1 MPHPT
6 RQHSQKKPA
15 RDPTAMS
22 AIAGIFFFHGAPVE
36 PGLIGRLTDFMKRRG
51 PDEQIH
57 WTSGSVALGHCMLR
71 ATLESIEEHQPLT
84 SQDRNLVLVWDGRL
98 DNREDLRRELIAS
111 GAILRD
117 HTDAEL
123 ALQSYA
129 VWGEACPIRL
139 LGDFAFAV
147 WDARQNRLFCAL
159 DHMGARPFYYA
170 HTKAFFAFASEEEAL
185 LELPGV
191 SHQPDEAMVLH
202 MLVPAYQSAD
212 NQRFWL
218 KDIWGLQPGQHMTIT
233 ADGNARTETYWSL
246 EPGEEHSYASDQ
258 ECEEAFLSVFGEA
271 VRCRMRTTGDVA
283 AMMSGGMDS
292 ASIAAMVK
300 RLLPEMPG
308 KHFHTYSAI
317 ADDPASCVESQCIQS
332 LTRDLGSN
340 AHFVSVPSF
349 TGMAGVEDLIDT
361 AWARPHPCD
370 NSIVLPAMMCLT
382 ASRHGHRVLLHGAS
396 GDLTMHTPDRYAA
409 YLLQAGQWRSA
420 WDECQGAARNNTYLR
435 GVSAFTLFIQNLRTA
450 YVPDAIK
457 KLARQLRR
465 GDPLAGSAA
474 SPEFAERLH
483 LADRLR
489 AQDAAMQPLGNIRQE
504 HANVLNAAW
513 GPVLG
518 LTGYE
523 RVAGRYGVELR
534 DPWADKRVVE
544 FFLHLPIKYKVRNGW
559 TKYLARS
566 AFAPDLEDSVRWRL
580 GKEHLGWQFTV
591 RMMEETDA
599 FMAPLLEQCL
609 DVARDYL
616 ERGAVRDRLEKYS
629 LAKTIEDRE
638 FFYEIMTLLLWL
650 RRLIG

>member
-1 MPHPT
+1 
-6 RQHSQKKPA
+6 
-15 RDPTAMS
+15 MS
-22 AIAGIFFFHGAPVE
+22 AIAGIFFFHGATVE
-36 PGLIGRLTDFMKRRG
+36 PELIGRLTDAMKRRG
-51 PDEQIH
+51 PDAQTH
-57 WTSGSVALGHCMLR
+57 WTSGSIALGHCMLR
-71 ATLESIEEHQPLT
+71 TTSESIDEHQPLT
-84 SQDRNLVLVWDGRL
+84 SQDDNLVLVWDGRL
-98 DNREDLRRELIAS
+98 DNRDDLRRDLIAA

-129 VWGEACPIRL
+129 VWGESCPTRL

-147 WDARQNRLFCAL
+147 WDARQHRLFCTL
-159 DHMGARPFYYA
+159 DHMGARPFYYVLN
-170 HTKAFFAFASEEEAL
+170 KQFFAFASEEEAL

-191 SHQPDEAMVLH
+191 SREPNEAMILH
-202 MLVPAYQSAD
+202 LLVPAYQSAD

-218 KDIWGLQPGQHMTIT
+218 RDVWGLQPGQRMEIS
-233 ADGNARTETYWSL
+233 ADGSARTEIYWKLAS
-246 EPGEEHSYASDQ
+246 GEERGYASDQ

-308 KHFHTYSAI
+308 KQFHTYSAI

-332 LTRDLGSN
+332 LTKDLGSN

-349 TGMAGVEDLIDT
+349 TGMVDVDDLLEA

-370 NSIVLPAMMCLT
+370 NSIVLPAMMCLA
-382 ASRHGHRVLLHGAS
+382 ASKDGHRVMLHGAS
-396 GDLTMHTPDRYAA
+396 GDLTMHAPDRYAA
-409 YLLQAGQWRSA
+409 YLLWAGQWRSA
-420 WDECQGAARNNTYLR
+420 WNECQGAARNNTYLR
-435 GVSAFTLFIQNLRTA
+435 GISALTLFIQNLRTA
-450 YVPDAIK
+450 YVPGTIK
-457 KLARQLRR
+457 ALARRLRR
-465 GDPLAGSAA
+465 GDPLAGSAV
-474 SPEFAERLH
+474 SSEFAARLH
-483 LADRLR
+483 LTDRLR
-489 AQDAAMQPLGNIRQE
+489 AQEEDVQPLGNIRQE

-518 LTGYE
+518 LSGYE

-534 DPWADKRVVE
+534 DPWADRRVVE

-591 RMMEETDA
+591 RTMEETNE
-599 FMAPLLEQCL
+599 FVAPLLEHYL
-609 DVARDYL
+609 DVARDYVD
-616 ERGAVRDRLEKYS
+616 RGAMRDRLEKHGF
-629 LAKTIEDRE
+629 ARNIEERE

-650 RRLIG
+650 RRLVR